1 MSVESLADGDR
12 VSSLEAALEA
22 AAAERQEILLAAE
35 QEIEYHRSIA
45 AELERT
51 MIEDF
56 EWKVH
61 EIEADYHRCVRVSL

>member
-1 MSVESLADGDR
+1 MLNESCADGDR

-61 EIEADYHRCVRVSL
+61 EIEADYHR

>member
-1 MSVESLADGDR
+1 MSVESCADGDR

-61 EIEADYHRCVRVSL
+61 EIEADYHR